1 MAKRAQGPEKLFQA
15 DLVRALHARGYLVS
29 HTYKL
34 RTDTGAW
41 LTGNTVPGWPDLLC
55 LRPPRLVAIEVK
67 AEDGR
72 LAERQLA
79 VLSYWAAIPN
89 ARAWV
94 LDPTDDWDTIM
105 RWLDDLAQAPRTYG
119 LDRIPLLDAWRVVA
133 PASARKAR

>member
-1 MAKRAQGPEKLFQA
+1 MGRRPGPEKEFQA
-15 DLVRALHARGYLVS
+15 RLQSALQARGYLVD

-34 RTDTGAW
+34 KCQDGSWRTGST
-41 LTGNTVPGWPDLLC
+41 LTGKPDLLG

-67 AEDGR
+67 SATGR
-72 LAERQLA
+72 VEPRQQA

-94 LDPTDDWDTIM
+94 LRPTDDWDTVM
-105 RWLDDLAQAPRTYG
+105 GWLDRVEVAPRVHG
-119 LDRIPLLDAWRVVA
+119 FDRLPVLDAYRVVA